1 MDKQTAPKPTSWL
14 EGRLDL
20 PSAPAWTF
28 HEPSYNP
35 SRESGIESRLAIG
48 NGFLGVRAARAISR
62 GPMWVSWLHTL
73 NWASSPRTY
82 IAGLFDIPNTEPP
95 VPALVP
101 APDWLRLR
109 IILDGEPMFIRSG
122 KLLTHHRVLDVR
134 RGHLLVEWQQQ
145 TEAGHLVQ
153 VRALRMVSQ
162 AERALG
168 LHVLE
173 LKIDGRPVD
182 VTLEALIE
190 TTGSA
195 LEVERLDPDLAL
207 WRTNSGKWLSFA
219 SDAGVAI
226 NGKTME
232 PETIEPLRRAWSW
245 RNSPGDHTML
255 WRTVAFA
262 RGDESAREPTVRVQV
277 AMERARARGWQA
289 LLDDHEAAWA
299 ARWADSDIEVDGDEE
314 AQKALRFAVYHLI
327 SAANPEDER
336 VSIGARALTG
346 NSYLGHVFWD
356 TEIYL
361 LPFYTLTWP
370 EAARAL
376 LMYRYHTLAGARAK
390 AERLGYRGALYAWE
404 SADTGEET
412 TPEAVLDLNGNA
424 IQVLCGTQEQ
434 HISADVAY
442 AVWQYWRA
450 TGDDQFLLDGGAEI
464 ILDTAR
470 FWGSRAALE
479 SDGKYHIRGVIGPDE
494 YHEHIDDNAYT
505 NILARWNI
513 ERGLEMVKMLA
524 DRWPQVGDSLMNKLD
539 LEDAE
544 LKAWRAVADGL
555 VTGFQR
561 ETRLFEQFE
570 GFFGLEQLDLNAF
583 KGRTVP
589 MDVILGRERTQGSQV
604 VKQADVVALLALLP
618 HAFSPETHIAN
629 FEYYEPRCGHGSS
642 LSRGMHALV
651 AARLGRMDKAMRHF
665 KETAATDITDQALGS
680 AGGIHIASMGALWQ
694 AAVFG
699 FAGLTLRDDG
709 LEFDPH
715 IPSEWTALAFCVRW
729 RGRRLRVRLDA
740 GTLQATLEAGDAM
753 DLYVGAD
760 RLTVS
765 DATPRTIPFGGLA

>member
-1 MDKQTAPKPTSWL
+1 MDEQAVADPTVWL
-14 EGRLDL
+14 ERRLDPPL
-20 PSAPAWTF
+20 TRAWTF
-28 HEPSYNP
+28 HEPTYNP
-35 SRESGIESRLAIG
+35 SRESGIESRFAIS
-48 NGFLGVRAARAISR
+48 NGFLGVRASRAISR

-82 IAGLFDIPNTEPP
+82 IAGLFDTPNTEPP

-109 IILDGEPMFIRSG
+109 IIIDGEPLLIRTG
-122 KLLTHHRVLDVR
+122 QLITHQRILDLRRGLLLTEWLQRTESEHVVRVR
-134 RGHLLVEWQQQ
+134 S
-145 TEAGHLVQ
+145 
-153 VRALRMVSQ
+153 LRMVSL
-162 AERALG
+162 AERAIG
-168 LHVLE
+168 QQILE
-173 LKIDGRPVD
+173 MTIDGRPAD
-182 VTLEALIE
+182 VVIEALLE

-195 LEVERLDPDLAL
+195 MEVERLDPDLAI
-207 WRTNSGKWLSFA
+207 WQTSSGKWLSLA
-219 SDAGVAI
+219 NDAGFAVA
-226 NGKTME
+226 GK
-232 PETIEPLRRAWSW
+232 TIEPDIIEPLKRAWTW
-245 RNSPGDHTML
+245 RSRPGEHAL
-255 WRTVAFA
+255 FWRTVAFA
-262 RGDESAREPTVRVQV
+262 RGDDGAREPAVHVQV
-277 AMERARARGWQA
+277 ALEHARARGWRA

-299 ARWADSDIEVDGDEE
+299 ARWADADIEVDGDEE
-314 AQKALRFAVYHLI
+314 AQRALRFAVYHLV

-346 NSYLGHVFWD
+346 DSYLGHVFWD

-361 LPFYTLTWP
+361 LPFYILTWP

-376 LMYRYHTLAGARAK
+376 LMYRYHTLPGARAK
-390 AERLGYRGALYAWE
+390 AERRGYRGAMYAWE

-412 TPEAVLDLNGNA
+412 TPEAVLDMNGNPVL
-424 IQVLCGTQEQ
+424 VLCGTQEQ

-479 SDGKYHIRGVIGPDE
+479 DDGNYHIRGVIGPDE
-494 YHEHIDDNAYT
+494 YHEHIDDSAYT
-505 NILARWNI
+505 NVLARWNL
-513 ERGLEMVKMLA
+513 ERGLEILAMFA
-524 DRWPQVGDSLMNKLD
+524 DRWPQAGADLRQKLD
-539 LEDAE
+539 LRDEE
-544 LKAWRAVADGL
+544 LEIWRAVASGL
-555 VTGFQR
+555 VTGFNAD
-561 ETRLFEQFE
+561 TLLFEQFE
-570 GFFGLEQLDLNAF
+570 GFFDLAPIDLDAF

-589 MDVILGRERTQGSQV
+589 MDVILGRERTQASQV

-629 FEYYEPRCGHGSS
+629 FDYYEPRCGHGSS

-651 AARLGRMDKAMRHF
+651 AARLGHLDMAMRHF
-665 KETAATDITDQALGS
+665 KETAATDITDQAMGS

-715 IPSEWTALAFCVRW
+715 IPSEWNALTFRVRW
-729 RGRRLRVRLDA
+729 RGRRLQVRLDA
-740 GTLQATLEAGDAM
+740 GALQATLEAGEPM
-753 DLYVGAD
+753 DVYVVGAD
-760 RLTVS
+760 RHTLS
-765 DATPRTIPFGGLA
+765 AGTPQTISFGR

>member
-1 MDKQTAPKPTSWL
+1 MKPLSWL

-20 PSAPAWTF
+20 PTTPAWTF
-28 HEPSYNP
+28 HEPTYNP
-35 SRESGIESRLAIG
+35 SRESGVESRFAIG
-48 NGFLGVRAARAISR
+48 NGFLGVRASRAISR

-109 IILDGEPMFIRSG
+109 VILDGEPMFIRSG

-134 RGHLLVEWQQQ
+134 RGLMLTEWQQE
-145 TEAGHLVQ
+145 TEGGHLVQ
-153 VRALRMVSQ
+153 VRSLRMVSQ
-162 AERALG
+162 AERSLG
-168 LHVLE
+168 VQVLE
-173 LKIDGRPVD
+173 LKIGQRPVD
-182 VTLEALIE
+182 ATLEATIE
-190 TTGSA
+190 GTGTA
-195 LEVERLDPDLAL
+195 LEIERLDDDLAL
-207 WRTNSGKWLSFA
+207 WRTTSGKWLSLA
-219 SDAGVAI
+219 NDAGVAI
-226 NGKTME
+226 NGKAME
-232 PETIEPLRRAWSW
+232 AETVEPLKRSWSW
-245 RNSPGDHTML
+245 RNDPSDHAMF

-262 RGDESAREPTVRVQV
+262 RGDEGAREPAVHVQV
-277 AMERARARGWQA
+277 AMERARTRGWQA

-299 ARWADSDIEVDGDEE
+299 ARWADADIELDGDEE
-314 AQKALRFAVYHLI
+314 AQKALRFAVYHLV

-346 NSYLGHVFWD
+346 DSYLGHVFWD

-390 AERLGYRGALYAWE
+390 AERMGYRGALYAWE

-412 TPEAVLDLNGNA
+412 TPEAVLDLNGNP

-470 FWGSRAALE
+470 FWASRAALE
-479 SDGKYHIRGVIGPDE
+479 DDGKYHIRGVIGPDE

-513 ERGLEMVKMLA
+513 ERGLEVVAMLA
-524 DRWPQVGDSLMNKLD
+524 QRWPQVGDRLTNKLD
-539 LEDAE
+539 LREAE
-544 LKAWRAVADGL
+544 LETWRDVAGGL
-555 VTGFQR
+555 VTGFR
-561 ETRLFEQFE
+561 PDKHLFEQFE
-570 GFFGLEQLDLNAF
+570 GFFGLEQIDLDAF

-651 AARLGRMDKAMRHF
+651 AARLGRLDRAMRHF

-715 IPSEWTALAFCVRW
+715 IPGEWKALSFRLHW
-729 RGRRLRVRLDA
+729 RGRRLHVRLDA
-740 GTLQATLEAGDAM
+740 NAVQATLEAGEPM

-760 RLTVS
+760 RHTLS
-765 DATPRTIPFGGLA
+765 GSKPQTIPFGGYSVS